1 MAAPLPPP
9 QIKDARSAYRG
20 DVDIPD
26 LDEPPEEREL
36 DLKPFA
42 SAWDLK
48 MFREAKVRNSKKP
61 SLRNPLQATHIFSSP
76 IVGDG
81 GGGHGGEPEG
91 AAQRQDHALHRDG
104 QVGNGGE

>member
-1 MAAPLPPP
+1 MTCQIPKNVPQVHSYFPPP

-20 DVDIPD
+20 ETDVIPD

-48 MFREAKVRNSKKP
+48 MFREAKVNKK
-61 SLRNPLQATHIFSSP
+61 FK
-76 IVGDG
+76 
-81 GGGHGGEPEG
+81 
-91 AAQRQDHALHRDG
+91 
-104 QVGNGGE
+104 

>member
-1 MAAPLPPP
+1 MATPLLPP

-61 SLRNPLQATHIFSSP
+61 ILTDSFADSNLTSLRNPCPLF
-76 IVGDG
+76 
-81 GGGHGGEPEG
+81 
-91 AAQRQDHALHRDG
+91 L
-104 QVGNGGE
+104 

>member
-1 MAAPLPPP
+1 MVPVQALVIQTFTLTTEIFDDSFVTWSSEKSSPQVHNGKSLPPP

-48 MFREAKVRNSKKP
+48 MFREAKVGK
-61 SLRNPLQATHIFSSP
+61 
-76 IVGDG
+76 
-81 GGGHGGEPEG
+81 
-91 AAQRQDHALHRDG
+91 
-104 QVGNGGE
+104 